1 MRQACA
7 LCARAKEVIKITH
20 LRENIIALY
29 KAFVNDF
36 SWLGLICLL
45 SSLVLL
51 YTSIKEFSNTLA
63 EYIETMNGDKRK

>member
-1 MRQACA
+1 M
-7 LCARAKEVIKITH
+7 VGDV
-20 LRENIIALY
+20 RENIIALY
-29 KAFVNDF
+29 KAIVNDF

-63 EYIETMNGDKRK
+63 EYIETMNGHGK